1 MANSISGTLNAA
13 SPGVDSVELSRLS
26 RPAVDLNKVRATT
39 PGEAHKLGQ
48 DFEAMFLEEMMRPM
62 FAGVSK
68 PNAMFG
74 GGHGEEAFQTMMV
87 QEYAKAFAKRGGI
100 GVAKQIEKIALGN
113 GQKPSDN
120 SAATPMQ
127 NQAILPS
134 DSVRLENSAQKPVSS
149 AKPAQATNQPS
160 PQSIDAITAQTLNN
174 QQATEAMLSGTQGN
188 NELPAKKLP
197 PVQSL
202 AQKLPRF

>member
-1 MANSISGTLNAA
+1 MANNISGTLNAA
-13 SPGVDSVELSRLS
+13 SPGVDSVEISRLS
-26 RPAVDLNKVRATT
+26 RPAVDVNKVKAAT
-39 PGEAHKLGQ
+39 PEEAKKLGQ

-100 GVAKQIEKIALGN
+100 GVAKQIENIALNN
-113 GQKPSDN
+113 GQKMSDAAAAKQGQN
-120 SAATPMQ
+120 DSISVTDSPAPNPAAKSASMTKSPNTAT
-127 NQAILPS
+127 LPS
-134 DSVRLENSAQKPVSS
+134 AKSV
-149 AKPAQATNQPS
+149 
-160 PQSIDAITAQTLNN
+160 DAIAAQTLHN
-174 QQATEAMLSGTQGN
+174 QQMTEAMIAGGGGN
-188 NELPAKKLP
+188 TASTTKNAP